1 MPEQERTTIQ
11 SDRGN
16 RMLNLDAIMLHNNH
30 LQGGRRKTK
39 RCSVC
44 AQGLAGVM
52 EGPAQGS
59 SVDEKPKVAEGD
71 GKDQKGNTALPPDSG
86 IDTRGEADK
95 LLGFFIGDKE
105 VS

>member
-1 MPEQERTTIQ
+1 MPEQERTTFQ
-11 SDRGN
+11 GDRGS

-52 EGPAQGS
+52 EGPPQGS
-59 SVDEKPKVAEGD
+59 AVDEKPKVAEGD
-71 GKDQKGNTALPPDSG
+71 GTDQTGNPALPSDRG
-86 IDTRGEADK
+86 TDTRGEADK